1 MAAKRRAHDED
12 QIQAAVVLHLTIRAT
27 PGIVWWHTPNGG
39 LRNVGEARRLK
50 TLGVKAGV
58 PDLLAVREGRL
69 FAVELKAPGG
79 RVSDAQREMLAA
91 LEAAGVATA
100 VAYGLDE
107 ALATLESWCLLRPSA
122 ANSARRVRAAG

>member
-12 QIQAAVVLHLTIRAT
+12 QIQAAVVMHLTIRAT

-39 LRNVGEARRLK
+39 LRNVGEAGRLK
-50 TLGVKAGV
+50 ALGVKAGV
-58 PDLLAVREGRL
+58 PDLLAVRDGRL
-69 FAVELKAPGG
+69 FALELKAQGG

-107 ALATLESWCLLRPSA
+107 ALAIFERWGVIRPSA
-122 ANSARRVRAAG
+122 SVNAQRIRAAG